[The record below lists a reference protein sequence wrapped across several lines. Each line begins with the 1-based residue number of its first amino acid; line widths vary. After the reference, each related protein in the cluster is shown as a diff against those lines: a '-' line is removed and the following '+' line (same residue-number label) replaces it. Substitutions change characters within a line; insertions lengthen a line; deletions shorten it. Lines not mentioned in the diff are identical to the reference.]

1 MFDDNST
8 STEAG
13 EINAWDWD
21 FDDGSA
27 STDENPEHE
36 YADGG
41 TYTVT
46 LTVQTDKGC
55 ESSIAYDILVEPGP
69 DVAFDV
75 DDVCQNVEAEFDN
88 NTTITTGSISSYAWD
103 FGDGSTSAEDNPSHL
118 YGAPGTYCYFNRFFS
133 KRLF

>member
-1 MFDDNST
+1 MGLGF
-8 STEAG
+8 
-13 EINAWDWD
+13 

-41 TYTVT
+41 ITPLHSPCKQIKDVN
-46 LTVQTDKGC
+46 
-55 ESSIAYDILVEPGP
+55 LVLPMIFSAEPGP

-88 NTTITTGSISSYAWD
+88 NTTITTGSISSYAGFW
-103 FGDGSTSAEDNPSHL
+103 
-118 YGAPGTYCYFNRFFS
+118 
-133 KRLF
+133 